1 MAPQVLLLV
10 SGIALASLPSVRAHG
25 HHAHGP
31 ADNSIPI
38 DNILWIH
45 IAIQTF
51 AWFFLFPLAMVLG
64 MVRHRLHV
72 PVATT
77 SLALTVG
84 GYFLGHGHK
93 GRSFPHTA
101 HGTMASLLVFYLAA
115 QTFLGVYLKLHLQWR
130 PEKWIRPTLVTIHGV
145 LGKSFPI
152 VGWVQMVFGISTLQS
167 WCFGGHLGQCLA
179 HYIMGSAFQAY
190 AAILV
195 IMMKAG
201 GDWLQ
206 RRGQSQEW
214 FDSWVIMLWG
224 IVNTFTEHH
233 GGPWTHKDLQ
243 HTLMGVLWWAGGAV
257 GIWLSRGG
265 RRNVFPSIII
275 IMTGWAMSAHSQ
287 ALMISTM
294 VHSLFGYSLMAAG
307 ITRMIEVCFVL
318 QDRPTGSTAES
329 PDAAAR
335 VNGDAVNGSWY
346 PIRAFQYL
354 PPYLLVASGVL
365 FMSATDEELR
375 WADSQGVDHATW
387 GLIDFSASMLMFLW
401 INVLVDLYVG
411 YGGRYGAAKRNAA
424 QARGGDREAQASRSL
439 YSRLSMGGA
448 QSGEAT
454 GLRSADV
461 EHHELNGMN
470 GKRAL
475 HVDGNEDAEPNHV
488 LFDEEDEDPFEE
500 KDHDDESS
508 ASGSGSGRRGRIQL

>member
-1 MAPQVLLLV
+1 ML
-10 SGIALASLPSVRAHG
+10 SSVQAHE
-25 HHAHGP
+25 HHQHGP
-31 ADNSIPI
+31 ADTSVPI
-38 DNILWIH
+38 DSILWIH

-51 AWFFLFPLAMVLG
+51 AWFALFPLAMVLG

-84 GYFLGHGHK
+84 GYFLGHGHG

-115 QTFLGVYLKLHLQWR
+115 QTALGVYLKLHL
-130 PEKWIRPTLVTIHGV
+130 PEKRLRPKLVLIHGI

-152 VGWVQMVFGISTLQS
+152 VGWVQMVFGVSTLQS

-201 GDWLQ
+201 GDWLS

-265 RRNVFPSIII
+265 RRNVFPAIII
-275 IMTGWAMSAHSQ
+275 ALTGWAMSAHSQ
-287 ALMISTM
+287 ELMISTM
-294 VHSLFGYSLMAAG
+294 VHSLFGYALMGAG
-307 ITRMIEVCFVL
+307 IARMIEVCFVL

-329 PDAAAR
+329 PDAAVAS
-335 VNGDAVNGSWY
+335 NEAVNGSWY

-375 WADSQGVDHATW
+375 WADARGVDHATW
-387 GLIDFSASMLMFLW
+387 GLIDFSASMLMFFW

-424 QARGGDREAQASRSL
+424 LARGGDGEAQASSAL
-439 YSRLSMGGA
+439 YARLSLGNGHEGA
-448 QSGEAT
+448 RQKGETIA
-454 GLRSADV
+454 LRSTEQSHALKEAGVKRVSD
-461 EHHELNGMN
+461 EL
-470 GKRAL
+470 
-475 HVDGNEDAEPNHV
+475 EPSHV
-488 LFDEEDEDPFEE
+488 LFDEEDEDSFVE
-500 KDHDDESS
+500 KERDDYES
-508 ASGSGSGRRGRIQL
+508 SGSGSGSGSAQRSRVRN

>member
-1 MAPQVLLLV
+1 MSRLSCSVPPGLLL
-10 SGIALASLPSVRAHG
+10 GAASLVQLAVAHE
-25 HHAHGP
+25 HHHEGP
-31 ADNSIPI
+31 ADTSVPV
-38 DNILWIH
+38 DSILWIH
-45 IAIQTF
+45 IGVQIV

-72 PVATT
+72 PVATL
-77 SLALTVG
+77 SLSLTVG
-84 GYFLGHGHK
+84 GYFLGHSHK

-101 HGTMASLLVFYLAA
+101 HGTMASFLVFYLAA
-115 QTFLGVYLKLHLQWR
+115 QASLGIYLKLHLQWR
-130 PEKWIRPTLVTIHGV
+130 PEKWIRPTLVGVHGV

-152 VGWVQMVFGISTLQS
+152 VGWVQMVFGLSTLQS

-214 FDSWVIMLWG
+214 FDSWVIMLFG

-243 HTLMGVLWWAGGAV
+243 HTMMGVLWWAGGAV

-265 RRNVFPSIII
+265 RRNVFPAIILGL
-275 IMTGWAMSAHSQ
+275 TGWAMSAHAQ
-287 ALMISTM
+287 ALMIST
-294 VHSLFGYSLMAAG
+294 HIHGLFGYALMGAG
-307 ITRMIEVCFVL
+307 IARAIEVCFVV
-318 QDRPTGSTAES
+318 QDRPTGTV
-329 PDAAAR
+329 D
-335 VNGDAVNGSWY
+335 GSWLPQRFSEPFHGSYY

-375 WADSQGVDHATW
+375 WADGRGVDHATW
-387 GLIDFSASMLMFLW
+387 GLIDFSLSMLVFLW
-401 INVLVDLYVG
+401 INVLVDLYVNF
-411 YGGRYGAAKRNAA
+411 GGRYGARTSNIS
-424 QARGGDREAQASRSL
+424 QTVSGDREAHGGHTL
-439 YSRLSMGGA
+439 YSRLDADQNGTDPE
-448 QSGEAT
+448 QFE
-454 GLRSADV
+454 LSA
-461 EHHELNGMN
+461 
-470 GKRAL
+470 KRASSSID
-475 HVDGNEDAEPNHV
+475 VDERSPNHV
-488 LFDEEDEDPFEE
+488 LFDE
-500 KDHDDESS
+500 DDQESFDDKHGESS
-508 ASGSGSGRRGRIQL
+508 SSNTSSAGRKERGGGRIQL